1 MVLLRFKIGAP
12 DDFEKFVLSAMPG
25 VRLQHA
31 PQVPAAVPVRPDT
44 CYFTIEA
51 KGQMYD
57 RMLQAQSISIYVPSG
72 MHEPQLELVAVTS

>member
-1 MVLLRFKIGAP
+1 
-12 DDFEKFVLSAMPG
+12 MPG

-31 PQVPAAVPVRPDT
+31 PQVPAAVPVKPDT
-44 CYFTIEA
+44 LYFTIEA

-72 MHEPQLELVAVTS
+72 MHELNLELIAVTS